1 MMSIQFVDTL
11 ILAIDVQTKIVV
23 LKMKR
28 ETNEL

>member
-1 MMSIQFVDTL
+1 MMSIPFVDTL
-11 ILAIDVQTKIVV
+11 ILAIDVQTKIVL